1 MGVKLIYPFNF
12 GNFQVSRYPKLTAI
26 VIGVIFAMNS
36 QAQTNWGT
44 DGNVADSSS
53 FIGTKNAACFRLKS
67 NNLER
72 MRISANG
79 NIGLGTAIPTERLDV
94 NGNIS
99 LTGDLIFK
107 GYINTQDTNLR
118 LLSVNKDG
126 VTSTQSLSFVRDFP
140 YIGDCYQKLYSLD
153 GGFTYVPVTMASW
166 ANRVSGSKSI
176 LYTGSTCASWVGIGT
191 DNPNTRL
198 EVVGDGHFATS
209 LYVGTLDL
217 NQKSGLYIENKTLA
231 GGQKLFNN
239 LLLVKNS
246 SGNKILQLNDN
257 GLLQTREIVTDTD
270 VWPDYVFEKE
280 YNLKPLYE
288 VKSFIN
294 KHGHLPNVPKAS
306 EITENGINLGNMA
319 KVTME
324 KVEELTLYLIQ
335 QQELLEK
342 QQKQLEQQQRLIEK
356 QQQQINAL
364 LK

>member
-1 MGVKLIYPFNF
+1 
-12 GNFQVSRYPKLTAI
+12 
-26 VIGVIFAMNS
+26 
-36 QAQTNWGT
+36 
-44 DGNVADSSS
+44 
-53 FIGTKNAACFRLKS
+53 
-67 NNLER
+67 
-72 MRISANG
+72 
-79 NIGLGTAIPTERLDV
+79 
-94 NGNIS
+94 
-99 LTGDLIFK
+99 
-107 GYINTQDTNLR
+107 
-118 LLSVNKDG
+118 
-126 VTSTQSLSFVRDFP
+126 
-140 YIGDCYQKLYSLD
+140 
-153 GGFTYVPVTMASW
+153 
-166 ANRVSGSKSI
+166 
-176 LYTGSTCASWVGIGT
+176 
-191 DNPNTRL
+191 
-198 EVVGDGHFATS
+198 
-209 LYVGTLDL
+209 
-217 NQKSGLYIENKTLA
+217 
-231 GGQKLFNN
+231 
-239 LLLVKNS
+239 VKNS